1 MHFCLIYNLNSS
13 SGKKL
18 KFINRVL
25 SKLKENNSV
34 DYFETK
40 TINQAKKIFKN
51 FNQKNYDRLIVAGG
65 DGSVSFAI
73 NELIKNDFKFKED
86 FAVGYIPAGTA
97 NLLQAEL
104 SMNKKVD
111 DIANVLVSNNYK
123 PSNLV
128 KINENYF
135 FLMAGIGWDAK
146 IVHSINSKIKKILG
160 KIIFGIKGFQYF
172 IFMNNK
178 KLNVTFDGQFY
189 QADWILSSNTKYYAG
204 HHMINKTNIF
214 EDKLVTYIFKD
225 LTRINL
231 LYSIFLIIL
240 NGDLSKNKNVITTY
254 SQNITIDGNDLIPV
268 QIDGDNFGS
277 YKKIHLNLSNKKVNF
292 LVKDSF
298 KD

>member
-1 MHFCLIYNLNSS
+1 MLYCLIYNLNSS
-13 SGKKL
+13 SGKKS

-25 SKLKENNSV
+25 FKLKKKNSV

-40 TINQAKKIFKN
+40 TINQAREIFRD

-73 NELIKNDFKFKED
+73 NELIKNNFNFKDD
-86 FAVGYIPAGTA
+86 FAIGYIPAGTA

-111 DIANVLVSNNYK
+111 DIVNVLVSKNYK
-123 PSNLV
+123 SSNLV
-128 KINENYF
+128 KINDNYF

-160 KIIFGIKGFQYF
+160 KVIFGIKGFQYF
-172 IFMNNK
+172 LFMNNK

-204 HHMINKTNIF
+204 HHKINKTNIF

-225 LTRINL
+225 LTRISL

-254 SQNITIDGNDLIPV
+254 AQNITIDGNDLIPV

-292 LVKDSF
+292 LVK
-298 KD
+298 

>member
-1 MHFCLIYNLNSS
+1 MIYNLNSS
-13 SGKKL
+13 SGRKS

-40 TINQAKKIFKN
+40 TINQAKKIFKD

-73 NELIKNDFKFKED
+73 NELIKNDFNFKDD
-86 FAVGYIPAGTA
+86 FALGYIPAGTA

-111 DIANVLVSNNYK
+111 DIVNVLVSNNYK
-123 PSNLV
+123 SSNLV

-160 KIIFGIKGFQYF
+160 KIIFGIKGFQHF
-172 IFMNNK
+172 LFMDNK
-178 KLNVTFDGQFY
+178 KLNVNFDGQFY
-189 QADWILSSNTKYYAG
+189 QADWILSLNTKYYAG
-204 HHMINKTNIF
+204 HHKINKTNIF
-214 EDKLVTYIFKD
+214 ENKLVTYIFKD

-231 LYSIFLIIL
+231 LYSIFLIII

-254 SQNITIDGNDLIPV
+254 SQNITIDRNDLIPV

-292 LVKDSF
+292 LVK
-298 KD
+298 

>member
-1 MHFCLIYNLNSS
+1 MLCCLIYNLNSS
-13 SGKKL
+13 SGRKSI
-18 KFINRVL
+18 FINRIL
-25 SKLKENNSV
+25 SKLKENISV

-73 NELIKNDFKFKED
+73 NELIKNNFDFKDD
-86 FAVGYIPAGTA
+86 FAIGYIPAGTA

-111 DIANVLVSNNYK
+111 DIVNVLVSNNYK
-123 PSNLV
+123 SSNLV
-128 KINENYF
+128 KINDNYF

-172 IFMNNK
+172 LFMNNK

-204 HHMINKTNIF
+204 HHKINKTNIF

-225 LTRINL
+225 LTRISL

-254 SQNITIDGNDLIPV
+254 AQNIIIDGNDLIPV

-277 YKKIHLNLSNKKVNF
+277 YKKIHLNLSDKKVNF
-292 LVKDSF
+292 LVK
-298 KD
+298 

>member
-1 MHFCLIYNLNSS
+1 MLYCLIYNQNSS
-13 SGKKL
+13 SGRKS

-34 DYFETK
+34 EYFETK

-73 NELIKNDFKFKED
+73 NELIKNDFNFKDD
-86 FAVGYIPAGTA
+86 FAIGYIPAGTA

-104 SMNKKVD
+104 SMNKKID
-111 DIANVLVSNNYK
+111 DIVNVLISNNYK
-123 PSNLV
+123 SSNLV

-146 IVHSINSKIKKILG
+146 IVHSINSKIKKFLG

-172 IFMNNK
+172 LFMNNK
-178 KLNVTFDGQFY
+178 KLNVTFDDQFY

-204 HHMINKTNIF
+204 HHKINKTNIF

-225 LTRINL
+225 LTRISL

-254 SQNITIDGNDLIPV
+254 AQNITMDGNDLMPV

-277 YKKIHLNLSNKKVNF
+277 HKKIHLNLSNKKVNF
-292 LVKDSF
+292 LVK
-298 KD
+298 

>member
-1 MHFCLIYNLNSS
+1 MLYCLIYNLNSS
-13 SGKKL
+13 SGRKS
-18 KFINRVL
+18 KFINKVL

-40 TINQAKKIFKN
+40 TINQAKKIFKD

-73 NELIKNDFKFKED
+73 NELIKNNFNFKDD
-86 FAVGYIPAGTA
+86 FAIGYIPAGTA

-111 DIANVLVSNNYK
+111 DIVNILVSNNYK

-172 IFMNNK
+172 LFMNNK

-204 HHMINKTNIF
+204 HHKINKTNIF

-225 LTRINL
+225 LTRISL

-292 LVKDSF
+292 LVK
-298 KD
+298 

>member
-51 FNQKNYDRLIVAGG
+51 FNQKNYDRLIIAGG

-240 NGDLSKNKNVITTY
+240 NGDLNKNKNVITTY

-292 LVKDSF
+292 LVK
-298 KD
+298 

>member
-1 MHFCLIYNLNSS
+1 MIYNLSSS
-13 SGKKL
+13 SGRKS

-40 TINQAKKIFKN
+40 TINQAKKIFKD

-73 NELIKNDFKFKED
+73 NQLIKNNFNFKDD
-86 FAVGYIPAGTA
+86 FALGYIPAGTA

-111 DIANVLVSNNYK
+111 DIVNVLVSNNYK
-123 PSNLV
+123 SSNLV

-160 KIIFGIKGFQYF
+160 KIIFGIKGFQHF
-172 IFMNNK
+172 LFMDNK
-178 KLNVTFDGQFY
+178 KLNVNFDGQFY
-189 QADWILSSNTKYYAG
+189 QADWILSLNTKYYAG
-204 HHMINKTNIF
+204 HHKINKTNIF
-214 EDKLVTYIFKD
+214 ENKLVTYIFKD

-231 LYSIFLIIL
+231 LYSIFLIII

-254 SQNITIDGNDLIPV
+254 SQNITIDRNDLIPV

-277 YKKIHLNLSNKKVNF
+277 YKKIHLNLTNKKVNF
-292 LVKDSF
+292 LVK
-298 KD
+298 

>member
-1 MHFCLIYNLNSS
+1 MLYCLIYNLNSS
-13 SGKKL
+13 SGRKS

-40 TINQAKKIFKN
+40 TINQAEKIFKD

-73 NELIKNDFKFKED
+73 NELIKNNFNFKDD
-86 FAVGYIPAGTA
+86 FAIGYIPAGTA

-111 DIANVLVSNNYK
+111 DIVNVLVSNNYK
-123 PSNLV
+123 SSNLV

-172 IFMNNK
+172 LFMNNK

-204 HHMINKTNIF
+204 HHKINKTNIF

-225 LTRINL
+225 LTRISL

-254 SQNITIDGNDLIPV
+254 SKNITIDGNDLIPV

-277 YKKIHLNLSNKKVNF
+277 YKKIHLNQSNKKVNF
-292 LVKDSF
+292 LIK
-298 KD
+298 

>member
-1 MHFCLIYNLNSS
+1 MLYCLIYNLNSS
-13 SGKKL
+13 SGRKS

-40 TINQAKKIFKN
+40 TINQAKKIFKD

-73 NELIKNDFKFKED
+73 NELIKNNFNFKDD
-86 FAVGYIPAGTA
+86 FAIGYIPAGTA

-111 DIANVLVSNNYK
+111 DIVNVLVSNNYK
-123 PSNLV
+123 SSNLV

-172 IFMNNK
+172 LFMNNK

-204 HHMINKTNIF
+204 HHKINKTNIF

-225 LTRINL
+225 LTRISL

-240 NGDLSKNKNVITTY
+240 NGDLSKNENVITTY

-292 LVKDSF
+292 LVK
-298 KD
+298 

>member
-1 MHFCLIYNLNSS
+1 MLYCLIYNLNSS
-13 SGKKL
+13 SGRKS
-18 KFINRVL
+18 KFIKRVL

-40 TINQAKKIFKN
+40 TINQAKKIFKD

-73 NELIKNDFKFKED
+73 NELIKNNFDFKDD
-86 FAVGYIPAGTA
+86 FAIGYIPAGTA

-111 DIANVLVSNNYK
+111 DIVNVLVSDNYK
-123 PSNLV
+123 SSNLV

-172 IFMNNK
+172 LFMNNK

-204 HHMINKTNIF
+204 HHKINKTNIF

-225 LTRINL
+225 LTRISL

-292 LVKDSF
+292 LVK
-298 KD
+298 

>member
-1 MHFCLIYNLNSS
+1 MLYCMIYNLNSS
-13 SGKKL
+13 SGRKS
-18 KFINRVL
+18 KFINGVL

-40 TINQAKKIFKN
+40 TINQAKKIFKD

-73 NELIKNDFKFKED
+73 NELIKNDFNFKDD
-86 FAVGYIPAGTA
+86 FALGYIPAGTA

-111 DIANVLVSNNYK
+111 DIVNVLVSNNYK
-123 PSNLV
+123 SSNLV

-160 KIIFGIKGFQYF
+160 KIIFGIKGFQHF
-172 IFMNNK
+172 LFMDNK
-178 KLNVTFDGQFY
+178 KLNVNFDGQFY
-189 QADWILSSNTKYYAG
+189 QADWILSLNTKYYAG
-204 HHMINKTNIF
+204 HHKINKTNIF
-214 EDKLVTYIFKD
+214 ENKLVTYIFKD

-231 LYSIFLIIL
+231 LYSIFLIII

-254 SQNITIDGNDLIPV
+254 SQNITIDRNDLIPV

-292 LVKDSF
+292 LVK
-298 KD
+298 

>member
-1 MHFCLIYNLNSS
+1 MLYCLIYNLNSS
-13 SGKKL
+13 SGRKS
-18 KFINRVL
+18 KFIKRVL

-40 TINQAKKIFKN
+40 TINQAKKIFKD

-73 NELIKNDFKFKED
+73 NELIKNNFNFKDD
-86 FAVGYIPAGTA
+86 FAIGYIPAGTA

-111 DIANVLVSNNYK
+111 DIVNILVSNNYK

-172 IFMNNK
+172 LFMNNK

-204 HHMINKTNIF
+204 HHKINKTNIF

-225 LTRINL
+225 LTRISL

-277 YKKIHLNLSNKKVNF
+277 YKKIHLNQSNKKVNF
-292 LVKDSF
+292 LVK
-298 KD
+298 

>member
-1 MHFCLIYNLNSS
+1 MLCCLIYNLNSS
-13 SGKKL
+13 SGRKSI
-18 KFINRVL
+18 FINRIL
-25 SKLKENNSV
+25 SKLKENISV

-73 NELIKNDFKFKED
+73 NELIKNNFDFKDD
-86 FAVGYIPAGTA
+86 FAIGYIPAGTA

-111 DIANVLVSNNYK
+111 DIVNVLVSNNYK

-172 IFMNNK
+172 LFMNNK

-204 HHMINKTNIF
+204 HHKINKTNIF

-225 LTRINL
+225 LTRISL

-254 SQNITIDGNDLIPV
+254 AQNITIDGNDLIPV

-292 LVKDSF
+292 LVK
-298 KD
+298 

>member
-1 MHFCLIYNLNSS
+1 MLYCLIYNQNSS
-13 SGKKL
+13 SGRKS
-18 KFINRVL
+18 KFINKVL

-34 DYFETK
+34 EYFETK

-51 FNQKNYDRLIVAGG
+51 FNQKNYDRLVIAGG

-73 NELIKNDFKFKED
+73 NELIKNDFNFKD
-86 FAVGYIPAGTA
+86 NFAIGYIPAGTA

-111 DIANVLVSNNYK
+111 DIVNVLISNNYK
-123 PSNLV
+123 SSNLV

-172 IFMNNK
+172 LFMNNK

-204 HHMINKTNIF
+204 HHKINKTNIF
-214 EDKLVTYIFKD
+214 EEKLVTYIFKD
-225 LTRINL
+225 LTRISL

-254 SQNITIDGNDLIPV
+254 AQNITIDGNDLIPV

-292 LVKDSF
+292 LVK
-298 KD
+298 

>member
-1 MHFCLIYNLNSS
+1 MLCCLIYNLNSS
-13 SGKKL
+13 SGRKS
-18 KFINRVL
+18 KFINRIL
-25 SKLKENNSV
+25 SKLKENISV

-73 NELIKNDFKFKED
+73 NELIKNNFNFKDD
-86 FAVGYIPAGTA
+86 FAIGYIPAGTA

-111 DIANVLVSNNYK
+111 DIVNILVSNNYK
-123 PSNLV
+123 SSKLV

-146 IVHSINSKIKKILG
+146 IVHSINSKIKKFLG

-172 IFMNNK
+172 LFMNNK
-178 KLNVTFDGQFY
+178 KLNVTFDDQFY

-204 HHMINKTNIF
+204 HHKINKTNIF

-225 LTRINL
+225 LTRISL

-254 SQNITIDGNDLIPV
+254 AQNITIDGNDLMPV

-277 YKKIHLNLSNKKVNF
+277 HKKIHLNLSNKKVNF
-292 LVKDSF
+292 LVK
-298 KD
+298 

>member
-1 MHFCLIYNLNSS
+1 MLYCLIYNQNSS
-13 SGKKL
+13 SGRKS

-34 DYFETK
+34 EYFETK

-51 FNQKNYDRLIVAGG
+51 FKQKNYDRLVVAGG

-73 NELIKNDFKFKED
+73 NELIKNDFNFED
-86 FAVGYIPAGTA
+86 NFAIGYIPAGTA

-111 DIANVLVSNNYK
+111 DIVNVLVSNNYK
-123 PSNLV
+123 SSNLV

-172 IFMNNK
+172 LFMNNK

-204 HHMINKTNIF
+204 HHKINKTNIF

-225 LTRINL
+225 LTRISL

-254 SQNITIDGNDLIPV
+254 AQNITIDGNDLIPV

-277 YKKIHLNLSNKKVNF
+277 YKKIHLNLTNKKVNF
-292 LVKDSF
+292 LVK
-298 KD
+298 

>member
-1 MHFCLIYNLNSS
+1 MLYCLIYNQNSS
-13 SGKKL
+13 SGKKS

-34 DYFETK
+34 EYFETK
-40 TINQAKKIFKN
+40 TINQAKKIFKD

-73 NELIKNDFKFKED
+73 NELIKNNFNFKDD
-86 FAVGYIPAGTA
+86 FAIGYIPAGTA

-111 DIANVLVSNNYK
+111 DIVNVLISNNYK
-123 PSNLV
+123 SSNLV

-172 IFMNNK
+172 LFMNNK

-204 HHMINKTNIF
+204 HHKINKTNIF

-225 LTRINL
+225 LTRISL

-292 LVKDSF
+292 LVK
-298 KD
+298 

>member
-1 MHFCLIYNLNSS
+1 MLYCLIYNLNSS
-13 SGKKL
+13 SGRKS

-40 TINQAKKIFKN
+40 TINQAKKIFKD
-51 FNQKNYDRLIVAGG
+51 FKQKNYDRLVVAGG

-73 NELIKNDFKFKED
+73 NELIKNNFNFKDD
-86 FAVGYIPAGTA
+86 FAIGYIPAGTA

-111 DIANVLVSNNYK
+111 DIVNVLVSNNYK
-123 PSNLV
+123 SSNLV

-172 IFMNNK
+172 LFMNNK

-204 HHMINKTNIF
+204 HHKINKTNIF

-225 LTRINL
+225 LTRISL

-292 LVKDSF
+292 LVK
-298 KD
+298 

>member
-1 MHFCLIYNLNSS
+1 MLCCLIYNLNSS
-13 SGKKL
+13 SGRKY
-18 KFINRVL
+18 KFINRIL
-25 SKLKENNSV
+25 SKLKENISV

-73 NELIKNDFKFKED
+73 NELIKNNFNFKDD
-86 FAVGYIPAGTA
+86 FAIGYIPAGTA

-111 DIANVLVSNNYK
+111 DIVNILVSNNYK
-123 PSNLV
+123 SSNLV

-146 IVHSINSKIKKILG
+146 IVHSINSKIKKFLG

-172 IFMNNK
+172 LFMNNK
-178 KLNVTFDGQFY
+178 KLNVTFDDQFY

-204 HHMINKTNIF
+204 HHKINKTNIF

-225 LTRINL
+225 LTRISL

-254 SQNITIDGNDLIPV
+254 AQNITIDGNDLMPV

-277 YKKIHLNLSNKKVNF
+277 HKKIHLNLSNKKVNF
-292 LVKDSF
+292 LVK
-298 KD
+298 

>member
-1 MHFCLIYNLNSS
+1 MLYCLIYNQNSS
-13 SGKKL
+13 SGRKS

-34 DYFETK
+34 EYFETK
-40 TINQAKKIFKN
+40 TINQAKKIFKD

-73 NELIKNDFKFKED
+73 NELIKNNFNFKED
-86 FAVGYIPAGTA
+86 FAIGYIPAGTA

-111 DIANVLVSNNYK
+111 DIVNILVSNNYK

-172 IFMNNK
+172 LFMNNK

-204 HHMINKTNIF
+204 HHKINKTNIF
-214 EDKLVTYIFKD
+214 EEKLVTYIFKD
-225 LTRINL
+225 LTRISL

-254 SQNITIDGNDLIPV
+254 AQNITIDGNDLIPV

-292 LVKDSF
+292 LVK
-298 KD
+298 

>member
-1 MHFCLIYNLNSS
+1 MLYCLIYNLNSS
-13 SGKKL
+13 SGRKS

-40 TINQAKKIFKN
+40 TINQAKKIFKD

-73 NELIKNDFKFKED
+73 NELINNDFNFKDD
-86 FAVGYIPAGTA
+86 FAIGYIPAGTA

-111 DIANVLVSNNYK
+111 DIVNVLVSNNYK
-123 PSNLV
+123 SSNLV
-128 KINENYF
+128 KINDNYF

-172 IFMNNK
+172 LFMNNK

-204 HHMINKTNIF
+204 HHKINKTNIF

-225 LTRINL
+225 LTRISL

-254 SQNITIDGNDLIPV
+254 SQSITIDGNDLIPV

-277 YKKIHLNLSNKKVNF
+277 YKKIHLNQSNKKVNF
-292 LVKDSF
+292 LIK
-298 KD
+298 

>member
-1 MHFCLIYNLNSS
+1 MLCCLIYNLNSS
-13 SGKKL
+13 SGRKSI
-18 KFINRVL
+18 FINRIL
-25 SKLKENNSV
+25 SKLKENISV

-73 NELIKNDFKFKED
+73 NELIKNNFDFKDD
-86 FAVGYIPAGTA
+86 FAIGYIPAGTA

-111 DIANVLVSNNYK
+111 DIVNVLVSNNYK
-123 PSNLV
+123 SSNLV
-128 KINENYF
+128 KINDNYF

-160 KIIFGIKGFQYF
+160 KIIFAIKGFQYF
-172 IFMNNK
+172 LFMNNK

-204 HHMINKTNIF
+204 HHKINKTNIF

-225 LTRINL
+225 LTRISL

-292 LVKDSF
+292 LVK
-298 KD
+298 

>member
-1 MHFCLIYNLNSS
+1 MLCCLIYNLNSS
-13 SGKKL
+13 SGGKSI
-18 KFINRVL
+18 FINRIL
-25 SKLKENNSV
+25 SKLKENISV

-73 NELIKNDFKFKED
+73 NELIKNNFDFKDD
-86 FAVGYIPAGTA
+86 FAIGYIPAGTA

-111 DIANVLVSNNYK
+111 DIVNVLVSNNYK
-123 PSNLV
+123 SSNLV
-128 KINENYF
+128 KINDNYF

-172 IFMNNK
+172 LFMNNK

-204 HHMINKTNIF
+204 HHKINKTNIF
-214 EDKLVTYIFKD
+214 EEKLVTYIFKD
-225 LTRINL
+225 LTRISL

-254 SQNITIDGNDLIPV
+254 AQNITIDGNDLIPV

-292 LVKDSF
+292 LVK
-298 KD
+298 

>member
-1 MHFCLIYNLNSS
+1 MLCCLIYNLNSS
-13 SGKKL
+13 SGRKS
-18 KFINRVL
+18 KFINRIL
-25 SKLKENNSV
+25 SKLKENISV

-73 NELIKNDFKFKED
+73 NELIKNNFNFKDD
-86 FAVGYIPAGTA
+86 FAIGYIPAGTA

-111 DIANVLVSNNYK
+111 DIVNILVSNNYK

-160 KIIFGIKGFQYF
+160 KVIFGIKGFQYF
-172 IFMNNK
+172 LFMNNK

-204 HHMINKTNIF
+204 HHKINKTNIF
-214 EDKLVTYIFKD
+214 EEKLVTYIFKD
-225 LTRINL
+225 LTRISL

-254 SQNITIDGNDLIPV
+254 AQNITIDGNDLIPV

-292 LVKDSF
+292 LVK
-298 KD
+298 

>member
-1 MHFCLIYNLNSS
+1 MLYCLIYNLNSS
-13 SGKKL
+13 SGRKS
-18 KFINRVL
+18 KFINKVL

-73 NELIKNDFKFKED
+73 NELIKNNFDFKDD
-86 FAVGYIPAGTA
+86 FAIGYIPAGTA

-111 DIANVLVSNNYK
+111 DIVNVLVSNNYK
-123 PSNLV
+123 SSNLV

-172 IFMNNK
+172 LFMNNK
-178 KLNVTFDGQFY
+178 KLNVTFDDQFY

-204 HHMINKTNIF
+204 HHKINKTNIF

-225 LTRINL
+225 LTRISL

-240 NGDLSKNKNVITTY
+240 YGDLSKNKNVITTY
-254 SQNITIDGNDLIPV
+254 AQNIIIDGNDLIPV
-268 QIDGDNFGS
+268 QIDGDNLGS

-292 LVKDSF
+292 LVK
-298 KD
+298 

>member
-1 MHFCLIYNLNSS
+1 MLYCLIYNLNSS
-13 SGKKL
+13 SGRKS

-34 DYFETK
+34 EYFETK
-40 TINQAKKIFKN
+40 TINQAKKIFKD
-51 FNQKNYDRLIVAGG
+51 FKQKNYDRLVVAGG

-73 NELIKNDFKFKED
+73 NELIKNNFNFKDD
-86 FAVGYIPAGTA
+86 FAIGYIPAGTA

-111 DIANVLVSNNYK
+111 DIVNVLVSNNYK
-123 PSNLV
+123 SSNLV

-172 IFMNNK
+172 LFMNNK

-204 HHMINKTNIF
+204 HHKINKTNIF

-225 LTRINL
+225 LTRISL

-292 LVKDSF
+292 LVK
-298 KD
+298 

>member
-1 MHFCLIYNLNSS
+1 MLCCLIYNLNSS
-13 SGKKL
+13 SGRKSI
-18 KFINRVL
+18 FINRIL
-25 SKLKENNSV
+25 SKLKENISV

-40 TINQAKKIFKN
+40 TINQAKKIFKD

-73 NELIKNDFKFKED
+73 NELINNDFNFKDD
-86 FAVGYIPAGTA
+86 FAIGYIPAGTA

-111 DIANVLVSNNYK
+111 DIVNILVSNNYK

-172 IFMNNK
+172 LFMNNK

-204 HHMINKTNIF
+204 HHKINKTNIF

-225 LTRINL
+225 LTRISL

-292 LVKDSF
+292 LVK
-298 KD
+298 

>member
-1 MHFCLIYNLNSS
+1 MLYCLIYNQNSS
-13 SGKKL
+13 SGRKS

-40 TINQAKKIFKN
+40 TINQAKKIFKD

-73 NELIKNDFKFKED
+73 NELIKNNFNFKDD
-86 FAVGYIPAGTA
+86 FAIGYIPAGTA

-111 DIANVLVSNNYK
+111 DIVNVLVSNNYK
-123 PSNLV
+123 SSNLV

-172 IFMNNK
+172 LFMNNK

-204 HHMINKTNIF
+204 HHKINKTNIF

-225 LTRINL
+225 LTRISL

-292 LVKDSF
+292 LVK
-298 KD
+298 

>member
-1 MHFCLIYNLNSS
+1 MLYCLIYNLNSS
-13 SGKKL
+13 SGRKS
-18 KFINRVL
+18 KFIKRVL

-73 NELIKNDFKFKED
+73 NELIKNNFNFKDD
-86 FAVGYIPAGTA
+86 FAIGYIPAGTA

-111 DIANVLVSNNYK
+111 DIVNILVSNNYK

-172 IFMNNK
+172 LFMNNK

-204 HHMINKTNIF
+204 HHKINKTNIF

-225 LTRINL
+225 LTRISL

-254 SQNITIDGNDLIPV
+254 SENITIDGNDLIPV

-292 LVKDSF
+292 LVK
-298 KD
+298 

>member
-1 MHFCLIYNLNSS
+1 MLCCLIYNLNSS
-13 SGKKL
+13 SGRKS
-18 KFINRVL
+18 KFINRIL
-25 SKLKENNSV
+25 SKLKENISV

-73 NELIKNDFKFKED
+73 NELIKNNFDFKDD
-86 FAVGYIPAGTA
+86 FAIGYIPAGTA

-111 DIANVLVSNNYK
+111 DIVNVLVSNNYK
-123 PSNLV
+123 SSNLV

-172 IFMNNK
+172 LFMNNK

-204 HHMINKTNIF
+204 HHKINKTNIF

-225 LTRINL
+225 LTRISL

-254 SQNITIDGNDLIPV
+254 AQNITIDGNDLIPV

-292 LVKDSF
+292 LVK
-298 KD
+298 

>member
-1 MHFCLIYNLNSS
+1 MLYCLIYNLNSS
-13 SGKKL
+13 SGKKS
-18 KFINRVL
+18 KFIKRVL

-73 NELIKNDFKFKED
+73 NELIKNNFNFKDD
-86 FAVGYIPAGTA
+86 FAIGYIPAGTA

-111 DIANVLVSNNYK
+111 DIVNVLVSNNYK
-123 PSNLV
+123 SSNLI

-172 IFMNNK
+172 LFMNNK

-204 HHMINKTNIF
+204 HHKINKTNIF

-225 LTRINL
+225 LTRISL
-231 LYSIFLIIL
+231 LYSILLIIL

-277 YKKIHLNLSNKKVNF
+277 YKKIHLNQSNKKVNF
-292 LVKDSF
+292 LVK
-298 KD
+298 

>member
-1 MHFCLIYNLNSS
+1 MLCCLIYNLNSS
-13 SGKKL
+13 SGRKSI
-18 KFINRVL
+18 FINRIL
-25 SKLKENNSV
+25 SKLKENISV

-73 NELIKNDFKFKED
+73 NELIKNNFNFKDD
-86 FAVGYIPAGTA
+86 FAIGYIPAGTA

-111 DIANVLVSNNYK
+111 DIVNVLVSNNYK
-123 PSNLV
+123 SSNLV

-172 IFMNNK
+172 LFMNNK

-204 HHMINKTNIF
+204 HHKINKTNIF

-225 LTRINL
+225 LTRISL

-292 LVKDSF
+292 LVK
-298 KD
+298 

>member
-1 MHFCLIYNLNSS
+1 MLYCLIYNLNSS
-13 SGKKL
+13 SGRKS

-40 TINQAKKIFKN
+40 TINQAKKIFKD

-73 NELIKNDFKFKED
+73 NELIKNNFDFKDD
-86 FAVGYIPAGTA
+86 FAIGYIPAGTA

-111 DIANVLVSNNYK
+111 DIVNVLVSNNYK
-123 PSNLV
+123 SSNLV
-128 KINENYF
+128 KINDNYF

-172 IFMNNK
+172 LFMNNK

-204 HHMINKTNIF
+204 HHKINKTNIF

-225 LTRINL
+225 LTRISL

-254 SQNITIDGNDLIPV
+254 AQNITIDGNDLIPV

-277 YKKIHLNLSNKKVNF
+277 YKKIHLNQTNKKVNF
-292 LVKDSF
+292 LVK
-298 KD
+298 

>member
-1 MHFCLIYNLNSS
+1 MLYCLIYNQNSS
-13 SGKKL
+13 SGRKS

-34 DYFETK
+34 DFFETK
-40 TINQAKKIFKN
+40 TINQAKKIFKD

-73 NELIKNDFKFKED
+73 NELIKNNFNFKDD
-86 FAVGYIPAGTA
+86 FAIGYIPAGTA

-111 DIANVLVSNNYK
+111 DIVNVLVSNNYK
-123 PSNLV
+123 SSNLV

-146 IVHSINSKIKKILG
+146 IVHSINSKVKKIFG

-172 IFMNNK
+172 LFMNNK

-204 HHMINKTNIF
+204 HHKINKTNIF

-225 LTRINL
+225 LTRISL

-292 LVKDSF
+292 LVK
-298 KD
+298 

>member
-1 MHFCLIYNLNSS
+1 MLYCLIYNLNSS
-13 SGKKL
+13 SGRKS
-18 KFINRVL
+18 KFISRVL

-34 DYFETK
+34 DFFETK
-40 TINQAKKIFKN
+40 TINQAKKIFED

-73 NELIKNDFKFKED
+73 NELIKNNFNFKDD
-86 FAVGYIPAGTA
+86 FAIGYIPAGTA

-111 DIANVLVSNNYK
+111 DIVNVLVSNNYK
-123 PSNLV
+123 SSNLV

-146 IVHSINSKIKKILG
+146 IVHSINSKVKKILG

-172 IFMNNK
+172 LFMNNK

-204 HHMINKTNIF
+204 HYKINKTNIF

-225 LTRINL
+225 LTRISL

-277 YKKIHLNLSNKKVNF
+277 FKKIHLNLSNKKVNF
-292 LVKDSF
+292 LVK
-298 KD
+298 

>member
-1 MHFCLIYNLNSS
+1 MLCCLIYNLNSS
-13 SGKKL
+13 SGRKSI
-18 KFINRVL
+18 FINRIL
-25 SKLKENNSV
+25 SKLKENISV

-73 NELIKNDFKFKED
+73 NELIKNNFNFKDD
-86 FAVGYIPAGTA
+86 FALGYMPAGTA

-111 DIANVLVSNNYK
+111 DIVNVLVSNNYK
-123 PSNLV
+123 SSNLV
-128 KINENYF
+128 KINERYF

-172 IFMNNK
+172 LFMNNK

-204 HHMINKTNIF
+204 HHKINKTNIF
-214 EDKLVTYIFKD
+214 EEKLVTYIFKD
-225 LTRINL
+225 LTRISL

-254 SQNITIDGNDLIPV
+254 AQNITIDGNDLMPV

-277 YKKIHLNLSNKKVNF
+277 HKKIHLNLSNKKVNF
-292 LVKDSF
+292 LVK
-298 KD
+298 